1 MTTQK
6 QPIAIRAFDQLS
18 SILSDGI
25 DIHRCVAA
33 TAIAKLNQPK
43 TFEALEKCLIDE
55 DEDVRSDVVDA
66 LVMIEDPNS
75 AKAVME
81 NFLGDPCPEVKLAA
95 IDLLAAVNHQP
106 IIPYL
111 LKLVTGTSEDI
122 NWDDSSYYATGWD
135 DMLEIQVSAINALA
149 KMKVVEAVPEI
160 IKALNDEFGQ
170 NISHIAIPALGQL
183 GGEGL
188 DALEGLYKQGDAQ
201 LRRRICQNL
210 SIGSGNDATEK
221 LNAFLARCLKDKDG
235 SVRYVALEKVIE
247 ANIDDNRIVA
257 FYDDNDADIRQLVV
271 ETIGAKVPAKIND
284 MLSDPSPM
292 VRQAAFRAISA
303 APEKFE
309 KEGFSEVVRQAIVGV
324 PEVAGDAS
332 IAWAALI
339 GEPSAESL
347 GSALQNPNQPLGFRM
362 GLIEALTLL
371 DDAGFPYLAE
381 AAGDENRQ
389 VRVSA
394 LTALAEIAKET
405 SWPNNASE
413 TLLAALSGDLVEEP
427 EEDETENE
435 EGETETSEQE
445 ESEVAQQ
452 PSQADQTELSKEAEQ
467 DEPAIEK
474 VAVSTLEQMMSQG
487 VQTEVAPDAQ
497 EDEEKVDLS
506 NEDERFIEI
515 SKMRAMKKGKVS
527 LDVKVAP
534 HQDVRQFAARLLGD
548 FDEKGLTE
556 KLIEAIEN
564 GNDELK
570 QSGLDSLSIIGEA
583 RGKLKK
589 RLFKAIALETEHPD
603 RGIRMAATRCLGF
616 ISGDDVIERLNTMCG
631 DKDVHVRLEAY
642 RALGLK
648 KDQAAT
654 MLDALK
660 DEYSGVRSV
669 GLKALAAK
677 RLEMDALVEVTF
689 KYDGMHRND
698 VVELLKQWNAQEA
711 AEKYLAILQTESRKR
726 DWLVAI
732 QAIGDLLFLN
742 QKGDFQA
749 VA

>member
-6 QPIAIRAFDQLS
+6 QPITIRAFDQLS
-18 SILSDGI
+18 NMLSDGI

-43 TFEALEKCLIDE
+43 SFEVLEKGLIDE

-66 LVMIEDPNS
+66 LVMIEDPSS

-122 NWDDSSYYATGWD
+122 NWDNSGYYATGWD

-170 NISHIAIPALGQL
+170 NVSHIAIPALGQL

-188 DALEGLYKQGDAQ
+188 DALESLYKQGDAQ

-221 LNAFLARCLKDKDG
+221 LNVFLARCLKDKDG

-257 FYDDNDADIRQLVV
+257 FYDDKDADVRQLVV

-413 TLLAALSGDLVEEP
+413 TLLAALAGDLVEEP
-427 EEDETENE
+427 EEVENENE
-435 EGETETSEQE
+435 ET
-445 ESEVAQQ
+445 EVAQQ
-452 PSQADQTELSKEAEQ
+452 PSQADKIEPAEEAEQ
-467 DEPAIEK
+467 DAPVIEK
-474 VAVSTLEQMMSQG
+474 AAVSTLDQMMNHG
-487 VQTEVAPDAQ
+487 IQTEVAPDIE
-497 EDEEKVDLS
+497 EDEEEVELS

-570 QSGLDSLSIIGEA
+570 QSGLDSLSIIGQA

-589 RLFKAIALETEHPD
+589 RLFKVIALETEHPD

-616 ISGDDVIERLNTMCG
+616 ISGDDVIERLHDMRS

-648 KDQAAT
+648 KDQVAT

-689 KYDGMHRND
+689 KFDGMHRND
-698 VVELLKQWNAQEA
+698 VVGLLKQWNAQEA
-711 AEKYLAILQTESRKR
+711 AEKYLTILQTESRKR

-732 QAIGDLLFLN
+732 QAIGDLLSLN
-742 QKGDFQA
+742 QEDDFQA